1 MAGSLFTNYI
11 MCLCKCGQLTERLIV
26 KVSTEIENELGIVI
40 ESTVEE
46 TALRLR
52 LTIVQAAGSG
62 LTCLI
67 LILKAMRIYANFPW
81 WVVAALYGNE
91 MANVETATT
100 AVGDNPYYGFKKDL
114 GAVKSRLYKNIA
126 WVAKE
131 LLKPARLDLIQGI
144 IDTYV
149 EHHETR
155 QVDTSTEDSDRV
167 RRIQDQVNGWASII
181 L

>member
-1 MAGSLFTNYI
+1 M
-11 MCLCKCGQLTERLIV
+11 
-26 KVSTEIENELGIVI
+26 
-40 ESTVEE
+40 
-46 TALRLR
+46 RLR

-131 LLKPARLDLIQGI
+131 LLVRINGETTLNNYKWIPRNQPDLIL
-144 IDTYV
+144 YK
-149 EHHETR
+149 
-155 QVDTSTEDSDRV
+155 
-167 RRIQDQVNGWASII
+167 A
-181 L
+181 